1 MTNYHHIYH
10 ILILT
15 KKPRTYKLY
24 EEIKKKKAIL
34 VNSDIQAFYDMVK
47 NLRAQ
52 FEYKDLCTNV
62 GLVISPTIEN
72 NFTITT
78 SIKLVVHSANYQ
90 QPVSFTCDCEYGI
103 ILIFFFILKQII
115 TFLKM
120 IFSEF
125 KC

>member
-1 MTNYHHIYH
+1 
-10 ILILT
+10 
-15 KKPRTYKLY
+15 
-24 EEIKKKKAIL
+24 
-34 VNSDIQAFYDMVK
+34 MVK

-103 ILIFFFILKQII
+103 ILIFFFILKQFI